1 MKKIVCLKPFKLLFT
16 FLSLL
21 FLQLGAIAQDVDID
35 VTSEDTSS
43 WFARNWMWVAGAA
56 LLIIL
61 IAAFSG
67 GARSRTTTTEVR
79 DEYGNVKR
87 VSSTTEVED

>member
-16 FLSLL
+16 FLTLL
-21 FLQLGAIAQDVDID
+21 FLHVSAVAQDVDVDI
-35 VTSEDTSS
+35 TTENTAG
-43 WFARNWMWVAGAA
+43 WFERNWMWVAGAV

-67 GARSRTTTTEVR
+67 GGRSRTTTTEVR